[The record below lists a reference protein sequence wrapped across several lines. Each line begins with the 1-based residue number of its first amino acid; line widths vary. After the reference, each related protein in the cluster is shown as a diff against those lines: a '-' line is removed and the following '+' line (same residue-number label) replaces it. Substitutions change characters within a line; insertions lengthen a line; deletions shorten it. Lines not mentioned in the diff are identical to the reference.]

1 MTKQDVFRQISEKT
15 GLDSLTSQ
23 LIVEA
28 FFEVVKE
35 SLTAGEPIYLRTF
48 GSFILK
54 SRAQKIGRDIGQN
67 TAVTIKAHV
76 VPAFKPSREFTDQVR
91 AQDIP
96 VTTKKAKSYL
106 P

>member
-15 GLDSLTSQ
+15 GLDSLTSR

-35 SLTAGEPIYLRTF
+35 SLTESEPIYIRTF

-54 SRAQKIGRDIGQN
+54 RRSQKVGRNISQN

-76 VPAFKPSREFTDQVR
+76 VPSFKPSLDFTNQVR
-91 AQDIP
+91 AQGMP
-96 VTTKKAKSYL
+96 VEKKKVKS
-106 P
+106 